1 MGSGPLALVGSGEFL
16 SNMAE
21 VDAYVLGRLARNRPR
36 VAIVPTAAAEE
47 GPASVNRW
55 AELGI
60 LHFQALGAE
69 PLPVLIG
76 NRAEANDPER
86 VRPLRGAD
94 LIYFSG
100 GDPAYLV
107 QTLAGTAAWTA
118 IQGAH
123 AAGAALA
130 GCSAGAMALSGSTL
144 DFRASRTGPVRW
156 LTGWG
161 IAPAIAVLPHFDR
174 MLRNRSEWVET
185 LVAAAPAGITVV
197 GIDEHTALL
206 SVDDHW
212 RVFGVGGVHVYAAG
226 GSRAYVAGDAVPL
239 GAHD

>member
-16 SNMAE
+16 SHMVD
-21 VDAYVLGRLARNRPR
+21 VDAYLLGWLARKRPR

-47 GPASVNRW
+47 GPASVDRW
-55 AELGI
+55 AEMGI

-69 PLPVLIG
+69 PVPVLIG
-76 NRAEANDPER
+76 DRAEANDPDRARALGE
-86 VRPLRGAD
+86 AD

-107 QTLAGTAAWTA
+107 LTLADTAAWTA

-156 LTGWG
+156 LPGWG
-161 IAPAIAVLPHFDR
+161 IAPALAVLPHFDR
-174 MLRNRSEWVET
+174 MLRNRSEWVDT
-185 LVAAAPAGITVV
+185 LVAAAPAGVTVV

-206 SVDDHW
+206 GVDDQW
-212 RVFGVGGVHVYAAG
+212 SVFGAGGVHVYAAG
-226 GSRAYVAGDAVPL
+226 SSRAYVAGDTVPL
-239 GAHD
+239 LARG

>member
-16 SNMAE
+16 SHMVD
-21 VDAYVLGRLARNRPR
+21 VDAYLLGWLARERPR

-47 GPASVNRW
+47 GPASVDRW
-55 AELGI
+55 AEMGI
-60 LHFQALGAE
+60 LHFQGLGAE

-76 NRAEANDPER
+76 NRAEANDAER
-86 VRPLRGAD
+86 ARALREAD

-107 QTLAGTAAWTA
+107 QTLADTAAWTA

-130 GCSAGAMALSGSTL
+130 GCSAGAMALAGSTL

-161 IAPAIAVLPHFDR
+161 IAPTLAVLPHFDR

-206 SVDDHW
+206 GVDDQW
-212 RVFGVGGVHVYAAG
+212 RVFGVGGVHVYGDG

-239 GAHD
+239 GALG